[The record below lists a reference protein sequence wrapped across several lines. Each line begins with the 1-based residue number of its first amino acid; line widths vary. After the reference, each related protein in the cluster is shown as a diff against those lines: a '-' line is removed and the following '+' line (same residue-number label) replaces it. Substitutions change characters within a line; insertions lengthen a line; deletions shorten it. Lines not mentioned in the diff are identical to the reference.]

1 MKLPERSAGTYRNR
15 GWDTPCPPMYG
26 WMESDGEEVQM
37 IPTGT
42 PVRIGGWIGDEP
54 VLIDGAVPA
63 RRAPR

>member
-1 MKLPERSAGTYRNR
+1 
-15 GWDTPCPPMYG
+15 
-26 WMESDGEEVQM
+26 MESDGEEIQM